1 MLANFQIDIKKVI
14 CYLLKNKYIYIKYTN
29 GTGNNLFQ
37 YYFCFLLVKDKNIKI
52 INKFSIYRNMYNLTN
67 RILSLILC
75 KFYFILGSNNP
86 VISIINNKTKQVP
99 NSFINIFVDTGEV
112 VEVFQDKDKLIK
124 EDFISTTNI
133 KLKNTKNKNK
143 KIVLHLRLGDR
154 LFRKSDY
161 KLYMNYDFGKLQVLL
176 NKETNN
182 FTKKNFEIIAVTD
195 SPKIMFVKNE
205 LDFNIIDSHTSV
217 NQKDL
222 IDRKTCLSYI
232 KKIQDFI
239 IFNNIKIKGSHN
251 LYEDFDLML
260 NADTL
265 IFLHGTLSWWA
276 GYLGNQRKV
285 YVSAKWRPVKE
296 RNSLLSR
303 YKSNRWEKW

>member
-1 MLANFQIDIKKVI
+1 
-14 CYLLKNKYIYIKYTN
+14 
-29 GTGNNLFQ
+29 
-37 YYFCFLLVKDKNIKI
+37 
-52 INKFSIYRNMYNLTN
+52 
-67 RILSLILC
+67 
-75 KFYFILGSNNP
+75 GSNNP
-86 VISIINNKTKQVP
+86 VLSIINNKTIKVP

-124 EDFISTTNI
+124 EDFISTSNI

-161 KLYMNYDFGKLQVLL
+161 KPYMNYDFGKLQVLL

-205 LDFNIIDSHTSV
+205 LDFNILDSHTSV

-265 IFLHGTLSWWA
+265 IFLHGTLSW
-276 GYLGNQRKV
+276 
-285 YVSAKWRPVKE
+285 
-296 RNSLLSR
+296 
-303 YKSNRWEKW
+303 

>member
-1 MLANFQIDIKKVI
+1 
-14 CYLLKNKYIYIKYTN
+14 
-29 GTGNNLFQ
+29 
-37 YYFCFLLVKDKNIKI
+37 
-52 INKFSIYRNMYNLTN
+52 
-67 RILSLILC
+67 
-75 KFYFILGSNNP
+75 
-86 VISIINNKTKQVP
+86 
-99 NSFINIFVDTGEV
+99 
-112 VEVFQDKDKLIK
+112 
-124 EDFISTTNI
+124 
-133 KLKNTKNKNK
+133 
-143 KIVLHLRLGDR
+143 
-154 LFRKSDY
+154 
-161 KLYMNYDFGKLQVLL
+161 
-176 NKETNN
+176 
-182 FTKKNFEIIAVTD
+182 
-195 SPKIMFVKNE
+195 MFVKNE
-205 LDFNIIDSHTSV
+205 LDFNILDSHTSV

-276 GYLGNQRKV
+276 GYLGNQIKV
-285 YVSAKWRPVKE
+285 YVSAKWRPIKE